1 MSEKRFYR
9 ASVCGDDGLY
19 DKEDG
24 CVICNVRSNI
34 DLEENWETVLDVLNE
49 LADENK
55 ELRNDL
61 DDSYDANGVLEA
73 EILKL
78 RQQLTDCEKFRNQIF
93 KKMEE
98 MQQDEKLYAQE
109 IIRLNKEVKDNQF
122 LRLGN
127 DY

>member
-1 MSEKRFYR
+1 MSEKRFACKVKKR
-9 ASVCGDDGLY
+9 GDIEYVLFIDT
-19 DKEDG
+19 KEE
-24 CVICNVRSNI
+24 VEYMSFFEII
-34 DLEENWETVLDVLNE
+34 DLVNKLN
-49 LADENK
+49 DENI
-55 ELRNDL
+55 ELKRDL
-61 DDSYDANGVLEA
+61 EDYGDANATLEA